1 MSKIVSQ
8 IEFIRRFAK
17 EAGIMQKDARHY
29 LSLMLDEIT
38 RALASS
44 REVRLSGI
52 GNLKRVRFPSKTMP
66 NPNDRSQQ
74 LLVLDRYYMRIKPS
88 HQLKLKLKANLFPD
102 KFSMPEPKYRIP
114 KAPAGSQKIGIGR
127 SFKVPINIR
136 PTIPQV
142 SWRRP
147 ISSLVLDLRAQNP
160 QTGTRLLRNIMRQ
173 AADKNTRAITIA
185 PYDVTFY
192 GDIPERQDIKPTLY
206 HLAINEMMQQLPNAF
221 LRPQTWRLLV
231 NLPKINDSDKPRQM
245 FNFSALPSGD
255 NDWAIF
261 ISSPRFLHAQPQI
274 VGARLPEHTKNQV
287 DTILNSGRGRV
298 AIIGSHAGRRATID
312 AIRQYMQNQNITHH
326 YTVEHHHHA
335 LHPHHI
341 LGPSLRSLHGEIGT
355 YPVTVIDELSQADNF
370 YHLRQLPGITISN
383 ITSPDKKNFDR
394 ILGLQKIPPDYFD
407 TIIES
412 YTLPA
417 ACNVCA
423 PATEPAVRFP
433 LMRRLAGARGQLLHV
448 HPVRV
453 HVPCKHDKSYHLVN
467 ITHSKGKQI
476 GPSLDE
482 QLYHM
487 ALNHDITYNTVE
499 EMIK

>member
-8 IEFIRRFAK
+8 IDFIRRFAK
-17 EAGIMQKDARHY
+17 EAGIMQKDAKHY
-29 LSLMLDEIT
+29 LSLILDDIT

-52 GNLKRVRFPSKTMP
+52 GNLKRIRFPSKTMP

-74 LLVLDRYYMRIKPS
+74 LLVLDRYYTRIKPS
-88 HQLKLKLKANLFPD
+88 RQLKMRLKANFYPD
-102 KFSMPEPKYRIP
+102 RFSMPQPKYHIP
-114 KAPAGSQKIGIGR
+114 KTPAGSQKIDIGH

-147 ISSLVLDLRAQNP
+147 LSSLVLDLRAQNP

-173 AADKNTRAITIA
+173 AANKSTKAVTIA

-192 GDIPERQDIKPTLY
+192 GDITERQDINPALY
-206 HLAINEMMQQLPNAF
+206 NLTIDEIRKQLPNAF

-231 NLPKINDSDKPRQM
+231 NLPKITDDDSPRQM

-255 NDWAIF
+255 DDWVIF
-261 ISSPRFLHAQPQI
+261 ISSPRSLHTQPQMI
-274 VGARLPEHTKNQV
+274 NARLPEHTQNQI
-287 DTILNSGRGRV
+287 DSILNKGRGRV
-298 AIIGSHAGRRATID
+298 AIIGTPTGRRATLTT
-312 AIRQYMQNQNITHH
+312 IRDYLEKQNIAHH
-326 YTVEHHHHA
+326 YSVEHHHHA

-341 LGPSLRSLHGEIGT
+341 LGPSLRSLRGEIGT
-355 YPVTVIDELSQADNF
+355 YPVTVLDELSPADNLF
-370 YHLRQLPGITISN
+370 HLRQFPGVTISN
-383 ITSPDKKNFDR
+383 IISPDKKYFDK
-394 ILGLQKIPPDYFD
+394 IIDLQKIPPDFFD

-412 YTLPA
+412 YILPA
-417 ACNVCA
+417 ACNICA

-433 LMRRLAGARGQLLHV
+433 IMRRLAGARGQLLHV

-467 ITHSKGKQI
+467 ITHSKSKQTS
-476 GPSLDE
+476 PSLDE
-482 QLYHM
+482 QLYKM
-487 ALNHDITYNTVE
+487 ALNHDITYNTIE
-499 EMIK
+499 KMIS